1 MVVFHSKLFA
11 EDSIEGWKPL
21 EERIDANIISTIHFK
36 SVRADKIFKTYRNVK
51 MCWVDKIRCL
61 LFDDCKMLVNSRNG
75 CYRYWILTAPH
86 PLESPSLDL
95 QWSEGNDWVTNI
107 SDIIPSSH
115 PHLHSAFLSIVANY
129 LANFLHT
136 ICRPSY
142 LAAGLNISQTPRYQI
157 DNSLK

>member
-86 PLESPSLDL
+86 QLESPSLDL

-107 SDIIPSSH
+107 LDIIPSSSPPFRISVNCCKLTCQLLAH
-115 PHLHSAFLSIVANY
+115 NLQAVLSSSRVWTSAKLHVI
-129 LANFLHT
+129 
-136 ICRPSY
+136 R
-142 LAAGLNISQTPRYQI
+142 
-157 DNSLK
+157 